1 MRRPAVRCLLLFI
14 LLAGSGCVR
23 RTISITSTPPGALVW
38 LNDREVGR
46 TPLEVDFLYYG
57 EYDVRLAK
65 EGYEPLHTSGK
76 ADPPLWD
83 LPGPD
88 LVSELMPWESHSRV
102 EWMYELAPVANDEA
116 SLQDRAHELRNRL
129 ESAQNESEPPSNGDS
144 GR

>member
-1 MRRPAVRCLLLFI
+1 MGRCATSCLFI
-14 LLAGSGCVR
+14 FVLLAGSGCVR

-46 TPLEVDFLYYG
+46 TPLEVGFLYYG

-88 LVSELMPWESHSRV
+88 LVSELMPVDAKSRI
-102 EWMYELAPVANDEA
+102 EWTFDLEPVKEDEA
-116 SLQDRAHELRNRL
+116 GLLDRAHELRKQL
-129 ESAQNESEPPSNGDS
+129 ETAETETESTPIVDS